1 MQDAFLAIWERW
13 GRVSRLEDP
22 TGYLYR
28 TAMNT
33 FRSRARRA
41 ALAVRKRLLL
51 APSVE
56 PFSEID
62 EREDLLHA
70 LADLTPRQRAAFV
83 LMDGLDYS
91 SEEAAQALGVTPGT
105 VRGLASRA
113 RAALR
118 PKFSGSG

>member
-1 MQDAFLAIWERW
+1 
-13 GRVSRLEDP
+13 
-22 TGYLYR
+22 
-28 TAMNT
+28 
-33 FRSRARRA
+33 
-41 ALAVRKRLLL
+41 VRKRLLL